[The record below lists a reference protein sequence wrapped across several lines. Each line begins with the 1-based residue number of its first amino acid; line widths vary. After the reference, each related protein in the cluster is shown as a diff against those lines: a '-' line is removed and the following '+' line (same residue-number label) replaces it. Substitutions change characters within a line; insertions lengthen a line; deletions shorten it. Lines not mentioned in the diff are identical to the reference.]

1 MLSCGI
7 SVIWITKIRFL
18 QNNFSIL
25 LRLLVSLFFPNFKTV
40 WHFDDKLGQ
49 KYLFE
54 SIKAPLVTSYA
65 FLYKAGA
72 LLWANK
78 ASFPKVF
85 KLRGGAG
92 STCKASRHK
101 EGG

>member
-1 MLSCGI
+1 M
-7 SVIWITKIRFL
+7 
-18 QNNFSIL
+18 
-25 LRLLVSLFFPNFKTV
+25 
-40 WHFDDKLGQ
+40 
-49 KYLFE
+49 FE

-65 FLYKAGA
+65 FYTKQEA

-92 STCKASRHK
+92 STNVRLVDTRKEAVSLISRAFSRGFSAYDPLASLKDRWRDYRV
-101 EGG
+101 ENVPFLCF